1 MGGRIPD
8 EKIDAI
14 REQTDITQVVSRHVE
29 LRRAGGNFVGLCP
42 FHSEKTPSF
51 NVNQER
57 QTFHCFGC
65 GVGGNVFTFL
75 MRVEGLTFPE
85 VVERLARERGIEL
98 PRRAENP
105 AEARA
110 RSERERL
117 LKATSAARN
126 YFRER
131 LAENRRARTYLAER
145 GLSDETIEKFGIGY
159 AEDDWE
165 SLANHLERAGVSASL
180 ASKAG
185 LLIQRRGS
193 GHYDR
198 FRNRIIFPIENL
210 SGNTVGFGGR
220 ALGGG
225 KTAGDDA
232 KYLNSPETPLYD
244 KGRTLFGLL
253 HAREAIRREQKV
265 LVVEG
270 YFDAL
275 LLSQAGID
283 NVVAPCGTA
292 LTADQ
297 VRVLRRFTEDL
308 VIAFDNDEAGRR
320 ATERAMHLF
329 LQEGVQGLG
338 LLMPEGMDPDDFIR
352 QEGVDALRDGIERAQ
367 PLLEA
372 WVLRETD
379 SIRSFAE
386 RSRRAT
392 AIGAVLKKI
401 RSPIERHLYLKMAA
415 ERLGVDERLMR
426 DTVKRDDRSPGSPV
440 PPDEAAVSSG
450 GQPSEL
456 EAGNQEAAED
466 PTLRKI
472 ARAEEELLGY
482 LFRAPELIAEPEVAD
497 TLESFLSPVTISAAR
512 VALETKNLTPAILV
526 DRAGDPEV
534 GSLVSRL
541 ATREAPM
548 DARPPLELFRA
559 GAWQLAR
566 MRVEREIRKL
576 SKEMHD
582 REREGT
588 LPTDL
593 LKKKVL
599 LTRELEKYKGMSP
612 EPTTPRSS

>member
-1 MGGRIPD
+1 
-8 EKIDAI
+8 
-14 REQTDITQVVSRHVE
+14 
-29 LRRAGGNFVGLCP
+29 
-42 FHSEKTPSF
+42 
-51 NVNQER
+51 
-57 QTFHCFGC
+57 
-65 GVGGNVFTFL
+65 
-75 MRVEGLTFPE
+75 
-85 VVERLARERGIEL
+85 
-98 PRRAENP
+98 
-105 AEARA
+105 
-110 RSERERL
+110 
-117 LKATSAARN
+117 
-126 YFRER
+126 
-131 LAENRRARTYLAER
+131 
-145 GLSDETIEKFGIGY
+145 
-159 AEDDWE
+159 
-165 SLANHLERAGVSASL
+165 
-180 ASKAG
+180 
-185 LLIQRRGS
+185 
-193 GHYDR
+193 
-198 FRNRIIFPIENL
+198 
-210 SGNTVGFGGR
+210 
-220 ALGGG
+220 
-225 KTAGDDA
+225 
-232 KYLNSPETPLYD
+232 
-244 KGRTLFGLL
+244 LL
-253 HAREAIRREQKV
+253 HAREAIRREKKV

-275 LLSQAGID
+275 LLSQAGVD

-338 LLMPEGMDPDDFIR
+338 LSMPEGMDPDDFIR
-352 QEGVDALRDGIERAQ
+352 QEGVDALRNGIERAE

-379 SIRSFAE
+379 GIRSFAE

-426 DTVKRDDRSPGSPV
+426 DTIKLDDRAPGSPV
-440 PPDEAAVSSG
+440 LPDEAAVSSG

-456 EAGNQEAAED
+456 DARNREAAED
-466 PTLRKI
+466 PTLSKI
-472 ARAEEELLGY
+472 ARAEEELLGH
-482 LFRAPELIAEPEVAD
+482 LFQAPELIAEPEVAD
-497 TLESFLSPVTISAAR
+497 TLESFLSPVTLAAAR
-512 VALETKNLTPAILV
+512 VALETRNLTPAILV

-576 SKEMHD
+576 SREMHEQ
-582 REREGT
+582 EREGT